1 MASLANIPIAPEIE
15 NPEEEQDIPI
25 AQAVDVETLIRQK
38 NQELEDCMEECNR
51 LRREL
56 KDLKNLC
63 TRGGECSWNSH
74 WYGSHGIKEC
84 TKCGR
89 TEYESV
95 RGGRRKSRRKSRKRK
110 SHRRRK
116 SKKRKTKRRRRN

>member
-1 MASLANIPIAPEIE
+1 MASLAHIPLAPEIE

-38 NQELEDCMEECNR
+38 SQEITDCMEECDR
-51 LRREL
+51 LKEEL
-56 KDLKNLC
+56 MALKNLC

-84 TKCGR
+84 AKCGR
-89 TEYESV
+89 TEVEYSK
-95 RGGRRKSRRKSRKRK
+95 GGRRKSRRKSRKRK

-116 SKKRKTKRRRRN
+116 SKRKTKRHRRS

>member
-38 NQELEDCMEECNR
+38 SQEITDCIEECNR

-56 KDLKNLC
+56 RDFKNLC
-63 TRGGECSWNSH
+63 TAGGECSWKRE

-89 TEYESV
+89 TEVEYSK
-95 RGGRRKSRRKSRKRK
+95 GGRRKSRRKSRKRK